1 MKDYKSIVISHFLPD
16 CIEYLDTMNCV
27 CPILKLIPKP
37 NSIDQD
43 VYNVLDQKYDILK
56 TNRNEIVKNKEL
68 INAIKESPTKII
80 IFDIGAYFADF
91 IQENKNIASKIEL
104 IIEDTE
110 NGHQKYEKIKT
121 DIPVISVARSPLK
134 EKENF
139 VLDSSK
145 LLETNEETR
154 KKISKIWLETFKK
167 NAID

>member
-37 NSIDQD
+37 NSIEQD

-56 TNRNEIVKNKEL
+56 TNR
-68 INAIKESPTKII
+68 
-80 IFDIGAYFADF
+80 
-91 IQENKNIASKIEL
+91 
-104 IIEDTE
+104 
-110 NGHQKYEKIKT
+110 
-121 DIPVISVARSPLK
+121 
-134 EKENF
+134 
-139 VLDSSK
+139 LDSSK